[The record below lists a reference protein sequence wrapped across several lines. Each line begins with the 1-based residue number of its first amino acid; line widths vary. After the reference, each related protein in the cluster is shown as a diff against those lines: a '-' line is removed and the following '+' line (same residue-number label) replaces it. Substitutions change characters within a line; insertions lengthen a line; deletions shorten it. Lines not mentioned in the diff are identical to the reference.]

1 MLTNTSSLQWSNPN
15 SSTSLLQTAILLK
28 NYPPPS
34 RSLIICR
41 HTFNVVVL
49 ELSFAVNICDDRS
62 SSKKRRRKKLIK
74 NENVN
79 TVFNAVVVLECSFAE
94 KVCDDRLSS
103 KRIRKNLIK
112 KEKANTL
119 FNAVVLEPNFAEK
132 ICDDR
137 LSSKRR
143 RKNLI
148 KKRMSTHFQ
157 CCYCSGTVSFAE
169 KTIQGGRLSSKRRR
183 RRRKPHQE
191 LLD

>member
-15 SSTSLLQTAILLK
+15 NSMSLFQTAILLK

-49 ELSFAVNICDDRS
+49 ELSFAENICDDRL

-79 TVFNAVVVLECSFAE
+79 TLFNAVVVLECSFAE

-112 KEKANTL
+112 KENVNTL
-119 FNAVVLEPNFAEK
+119 FNAVVLVPNFAEK
-132 ICDDR
+132 ICDHR

-143 RKNLI
+143 GKNLI
-148 KKRMSTHFQ
+148 KKEN
-157 CCYCSGTVSFAE
+157 VN
-169 KTIQGGRLSSKRRR
+169 ILSM
-183 RRRKPHQE
+183 
-191 LLD
+191 LLLFWYS